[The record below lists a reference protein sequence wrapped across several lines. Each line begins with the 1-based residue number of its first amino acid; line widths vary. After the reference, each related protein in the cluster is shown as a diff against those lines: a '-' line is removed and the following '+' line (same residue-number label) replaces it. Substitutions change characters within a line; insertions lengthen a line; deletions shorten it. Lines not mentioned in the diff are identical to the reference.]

1 MKPKSN
7 RVPAPSA
14 PGSPSGDHTGL
25 AQKFMRDNP
34 VGKLTDPPEI
44 AEGREKPFAGDVL
57 PTGGETPEQVLA
69 ETLGTQIPL
78 EGVES
83 STAIEGSAAGETR
96 KEATPP
102 PTPQAETKPA
112 EQPAAQPAAPAQAE
126 AAKPAEP
133 QVAKIDREAK
143 YELLPGHEWTGDQI
157 LAGLQQRAEL
167 APKAEETD
175 KFRSLLGG
183 EYAEAEARWK
193 PVLEKLAAN
202 PQRTQFLEAVL
213 ATEDPAALDYLA
225 RSLAFYNQE
234 VPADQR
240 PAAAAPQ
247 APAAAANPEIQ
258 AMRGNMQA
266 MEDQL
271 MARRFIDERREI
283 HGSYA
288 FLNHDEAAKKALYEA
303 AAALFAT
310 DAAAGKPALQRRGL
324 VEAAEQLK
332 VFLEAKQAV
341 FDAQRRPSR
350 VEPNP
355 QVGAQALLP
364 GTGPGAAGTARP
376 APSREYRG
384 DPDKAKDQ
392 FLQDYP
398 D

>member
-102 PTPQAETKPA
+102 PTPQAETKPT
-112 EQPAAQPAAPAQAE
+112 EQPAAQPAAPVVAE
-126 AAKPAEP
+126 APKPAEP

-234 VPADQR
+234 VPDDQR
-240 PAAAAPQ
+240 PVAAAPQ

-258 AMRGNMQA
+258 AMRANMQA

-271 MARRFIDERREI
+271 MARRFNDERREI

-324 VEAAEQLK
+324 VEAADQLK

>member
-1 MKPKSN
+1 
-7 RVPAPSA
+7 
-14 PGSPSGDHTGL
+14 
-25 AQKFMRDNP
+25 MRENP

-57 PTGGETPEQVLA
+57 PIGGETPEQALA
-69 ETLGTQIPL
+69 ETLGTQAP
-78 EGVES
+78 GQDAES
-83 STAIEGSAAGETR
+83 STAIEASAAGETG
-96 KEATPP
+96 EATPP

-112 EQPAAQPAAPAQAE
+112 EAPAAQPAAPVVAE

-133 QVAKIDREAK
+133 QVAKLDLAAQYDLEGNGNAW
-143 YELLPGHEWTGDQI
+143 GTGQQI
-157 LAGLQQRAEL
+157 LAALGQRAEL
-167 APKAEETD
+167 IPKAEQAD
-175 KFRSLLGG
+175 KFISMFGG

-213 ATEDPAALDYLA
+213 ATEDPAALDYLQ

-247 APAAAANPEIQ
+247 APAAAVTQSPEYQ
-258 AMRGNMQA
+258 ALRGNMQA

-271 MARRFIDERREI
+271 MARRFNDEKREI
-283 HGSYA
+283 HGTYA
-288 FLNHDEAAKKALYEA
+288 FLNHDEAAKKALYDA
-303 AAALFAT
+303 AAGLFAT

-350 VEPNP
+350 AELNP

-364 GTGPGAAGTARP
+364 GTGPGAAGSARP
-376 APSREYRG
+376 APPREYRG

-392 FLQDYP
+392 FIQDYP